1 MRLDKC
7 MSRLDWIQSNLVF
20 KVGLNPVQPGQDS
33 VQPGFPSTCN
43 THHHYL
49 PTPTTT
55 TRLHPPP
62 SPANTHHHLSTSTT
76 TCQHPPPS
84 TDTHRYSTHPGGGCR
99 RVRLVLAGVSGQWC
113 VVVGVSGSWWMLLG
127 GGCWRVVVGVGSWWW
142 WWVLQVLHPGWT
154 ESCPDW
160 TGFSPTLNTRL
171 D

>member
-1 MRLDKC
+1 MRLDKR

-62 SPANTHHHLSTSTT
+62 SPANTHHHHLPTPTT
-76 TCQHPPPS
+76 TCQHPPPPANTHHHPLTP
-84 TDTHRYSTHPGGGCR
+84 TDTPSTQ
-99 RVRLVLAGVSGQWC
+99 VRLVLAGVSGVWLWVSVGVGGC
-113 VVVGVSGSWWMLLG
+113 CWLVVGVGGWWWVLAVGG
-127 GGCWRVVVGVGSWWW
+127 GGCW
-142 WWVLQVLHPGWT
+142 WVLAGGGA
-154 ESCPDW
+154 C
-160 TGFSPTLNTRL
+160 
-171 D
+171 

>member
-62 SPANTHHHLSTSTT
+62 SPANTHHHHLPTPTT
-76 TCQHPPPS
+76 TCQHPPPPAN
-84 TDTHRYSTHPGGGCR
+84 THQHPPPANTHQHLPTPTTIHRHPLILHPPRCQWE
-99 RVRLVLAGVSGQWC
+99 LVDVAG
-113 VVVGVSGSWWMLLG
+113 
-127 GGCWRVVVGVGSWWW
+127 W
-142 WWVLQVLHPGWT
+142 WWVLAVGGGG
-154 ESCPDW
+154 C
-160 TGFSPTLNTRL
+160 
-171 D
+171 